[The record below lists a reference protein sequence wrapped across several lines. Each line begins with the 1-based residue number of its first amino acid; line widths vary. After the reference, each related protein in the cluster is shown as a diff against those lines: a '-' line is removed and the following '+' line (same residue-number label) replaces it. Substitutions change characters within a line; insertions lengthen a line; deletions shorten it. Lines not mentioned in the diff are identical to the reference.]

1 MPPRSEEWTL
11 KNPQV
16 SGAKTTVEASSSG
29 EALKEIWNGIGRYL
43 SSPVKSMYV
52 TLQNKNGT
60 LAHHIIEETHNGK
73 SIDFRIKDADVKLS
87 KETAEKFEKESDRV
101 ARTFQAGG
109 ADSDEKK
116 KKSKKHDDDEDDSSS
131 SSSAD
136 EKKKKKHKSRK
147 YDDDSSSSSSSD
159 VYRKRRHR
167 KVKYDDV
174 WLPPTQWWYAAMYG
188 ADYLYI
194 PTFVSPLTPSIQ
206 ISQQWVPALLY

>member
-1 MPPRSEEWTL
+1 MPPHSSSCQEWTL

-29 EALKEIWNGIGRYL
+29 EALKEIWGGIGRYL

-52 TLQNKNGT
+52 TLQSKDGA
-60 LAHHIIEETHNGK
+60 LAHHLIEETHNGK
-73 SIDFRIKDADVKLS
+73 SIDFRIKDADIQLS
-87 KETAEKFEKESDRV
+87 KETEKKFEKEADRV

-109 ADSDEKK
+109 GDSDDDDKAKK
-116 KKSKKHDDDEDDSSS
+116 NKKSKKHRRRHDDDEDDSSS
-131 SSSAD
+131 SSSSSED
-136 EKKKKKHKSRK
+136 TYKKRK
-147 YDDDSSSSSSSD
+147 
-159 VYRKRRHR
+159 HR

-206 ISQQWVPALLY
+206 ISQQWVPALLYP